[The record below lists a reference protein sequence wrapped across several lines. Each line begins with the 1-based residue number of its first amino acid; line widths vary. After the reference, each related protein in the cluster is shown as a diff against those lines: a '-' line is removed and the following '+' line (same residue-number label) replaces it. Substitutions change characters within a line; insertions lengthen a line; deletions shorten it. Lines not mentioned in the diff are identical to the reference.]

1 FRPEVKKALS
11 RVSTSVS
18 LLHNISIVPARSKLR
33 VLLRLQAV
41 HKILCMHHDRR
52 GGRHSIA
59 LWLFQRRMQNWTECE
74 VLQLDRAQPGHQSL
88 KQSLLLVLIAVMDAG
103 ATSMAPNLGGDEE
116 KSEACDGQC
125 CLLVFGG

>member
-59 LWLFQRRMQNWTECE
+59 LWLFQRRMQHWTECE
-74 VLQLDRAQPGHQSL
+74 VLELDRAQQGHQSL
-88 KQSLLLVLIAVMDAG
+88 RQSLLLQLIAIMDARETRIASHSG
-103 ATSMAPNLGGDEE
+103 E
-116 KSEACDGQC
+116 
-125 CLLVFGG
+125 

>member
-18 LLHNISIVPARSKLR
+18 LLQNIFIVPARSKLR

-74 VLQLDRAQPGHQSL
+74 VLQLDLEPPGNRFL
-88 KQSLLLVLIAVMDAG
+88 KQALLLELLRVM
-103 ATSMAPNLGGDEE
+103 
-116 KSEACDGQC
+116 
-125 CLLVFGG
+125 